1 MASRR
6 RSGSG
11 SKRQFKEKVV
21 QIYET
26 ILKGEEIGPNNPLFW
41 EEFFLL
47 KPKLA
52 VLEAEILKLSPEQL
66 QLAKPNLNDLF
77 ACRLFAGQTQVDN
90 NVQAIEFLS
99 GFDSYVANIQK
110 LLDFCHLFLQ
120 GRNFDEYTDS
130 IRGLCLKLII
140 ILIIGTDNLS
150 QSTLIEYI
158 IMSSIFECL
167 VKLLSDVPTRQKHGY
182 DVVLIITLLVNYRK
196 YDATNPYV
204 VKLSILDDELALNGY
219 GQVITASLTD
229 FCNQYNVEHVENQN
243 SSWFSSLTNMVGS
256 MFISEEGAFCSQ
268 QIRANNALLLA
279 FYEAVHL
286 NRNFI
291 TTLAQTQTDASSPPS
306 PNNTLHNNIQG
317 LGDLPSMPV
326 AFDVNLQPSNL
337 LVTFFQYCD
346 ARDTKTEPGANTVK
360 LCFLIL
366 GCISE
371 DQYANSLMHDVSL
384 AFKVRLH
391 RLPMRHRKLAS
402 DKTTSSQSL
411 VCTLLGKLRI

>member
-1 MASRR
+1 
-6 RSGSG
+6 
-11 SKRQFKEKVV
+11 
-21 QIYET
+21 
-26 ILKGEEIGPNNPLFW
+26 
-41 EEFFLL
+41 
-47 KPKLA
+47 
-52 VLEAEILKLSPEQL
+52 
-66 QLAKPNLNDLF
+66 
-77 ACRLFAGQTQVDN
+77 
-90 NVQAIEFLS
+90 
-99 GFDSYVANIQK
+99 
-110 LLDFCHLFLQ
+110 
-120 GRNFDEYTDS
+120 
-130 IRGLCLKLII
+130 
-140 ILIIGTDNLS
+140 
-150 QSTLIEYI
+150 
-158 IMSSIFECL
+158 MSSIFECL

-337 LVTFFQYCD
+337 LVTTGKSAAVVWLKELVLLTVFFYFNSD

-411 VCTLLGKLRI
+411 VCTLLATELSHCDGALGWRTKPFALHCDAQTDHKTKSF